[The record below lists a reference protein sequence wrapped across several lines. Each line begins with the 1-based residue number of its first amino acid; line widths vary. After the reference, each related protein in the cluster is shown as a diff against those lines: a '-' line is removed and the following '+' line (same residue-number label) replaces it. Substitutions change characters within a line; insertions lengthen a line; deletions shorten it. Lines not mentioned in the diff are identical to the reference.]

1 MVDTSN
7 NGAFLLYLRVSSS
20 MELFIVACV
29 EIACRSY
36 LYGDIQMRES

>member
-7 NGAFLLYLRVSSS
+7 NGAFLLYLRVSSN
-20 MELFIVACV
+20 MDLLIVACV
-29 EIACRSY
+29 EIARMGY